1 MGISMLGS
9 IVGNILGGIF
19 NAIFGKLMGWLTGVF
34 NWVVNLL
41 VKYIIAP
48 SISLIVNLINYF
60 LSIIWYNISLFILN
74 LIDYVQVL
82 FRALAGI
89 NDGDIKLKLSSGGD
103 DGDLLIQL
111 IQSEDVK
118 NVFLSMC
125 IVGVFLLVITTI
137 FQIIKVEYTTEG
149 AKNAKGP
156 ILNKAFK
163 GLCNMI
169 MIPALCIC
177 GVFIG
182 NRVLELLDI
191 ATKPDENSTIAGQ
204 LFVAAAGDAFYEE
217 KDFEVYVS
225 SPEPAFATLQLL
237 VQIFPIVWNSAR
249 DAWGDVDS
257 SSGEAGDP
265 QKDGYTIDDK
275 YIVEHTFNKDTVES
289 QFSQNAEGY
298 SYYNIANVT
307 SYYNISKINYLLLI
321 FGGCILIKTLYFT
334 CFGMIVRLYQC
345 GMLFIISPAV
355 IGMTPINEGGL
366 GKWRSD
372 FIGSAISAYG
382 VVLAMN
388 IYLIL
393 VKVLLSI
400 EFTFEGK
407 GTYYFGAGV
416 MEGLLKCV
424 IVIGGALYIE
434 KFSGQIG
441 GYFGA
446 KDALAQGKDMEKGV
460 KDQAKKAVSTGVTV
474 AMMATG
480 AGGAAI
486 KGAKGLAGAMKA
498 GGLKGGASFIGGGIK
513 KGALKLTDAVE
524 GQIQTVAD
532 GLGFNYKTRTD
543 RNIERS
549 ARNAAREAGAAQSD
563 LKRQEMSFNKAEAA
577 DDKEKAMYTQR
588 LHDWENKLAAYEAS
602 GDTKNAGIARRE
614 ITSNKNKIDS
624 INVRQNDRIE
634 ALAKA
639 EERVKTSKAEASKTQ
654 EELQTR
660 RTQRSSEAI
669 VHREANRQ
677 AAKSFFNEKTFLGQN
692 VSAVKKQVSG
702 YEDAASKEGGDEVA
716 AALKHLAKVES
727 KAKEDAASARNASW
741 IDQKNKAQE
750 AMVKKLA
757 VEECSI
763 KNSQL
768 DLLKNSG
775 LSNLNSLQS
784 RLDSSKDVAERTS
797 IANQIEGLKSRL
809 ADNLGLGVD
818 AIAFNNT
825 THKFEVNG
833 NYKLD
838 TADLEKMFSRIFNS
852 KKGMNDKQAI
862 EDAVKEAI
870 QGKNAEQA
878 KQIQE
883 IFEKVLQR
891 YTKD

>member
-1 MGISMLGS
+1 MGISMLGGWLNNLFS
-9 IVGNILGGIF
+9 GIF
-19 NAIFGKLMGWLTGVF
+19 NAIFSPLMGWLMDAFSWIT
-34 NWVVNLL
+34 NLL
-41 VKYIIAP
+41 FRYIIAP
-48 SISLIVNLINYF
+48 LISFTINMINYV
-60 LSIIWYNISLFILN
+60 LSILWYNISIFILG
-74 LIDYVQVL
+74 LIDYVQIL
-82 FRALAGI
+82 FKLLAG
-89 NDGDIKLKLSSGGD
+89 LKVDDMRLSLSD
-103 DGDLLIQL
+103 TKSKDGDLLLQL
-111 IQSEDVK
+111 LLNDSIK

-125 IVGVFLLVITTI
+125 IVGIFLLVITTI

-182 NRVLELLDI
+182 NQVLDLLDT
-191 ATKPDENSTIAGQ
+191 ATKSDSEATISGQ
-204 LFVAAAGDAFYEE
+204 LFVAAASDAFY
-217 KDFEVYVS
+217 KKNDITVWIPSAKLDV
-225 SPEPAFATLQLL
+225 AVVALGL
-237 VQIFPIVWNSAR
+237 QIFQITWNSVIQ
-249 DAWGDVDS
+249 AWEIDGDGNIAG
-257 SSGEAGDP
+257 GE
-265 QKDGYTIDDK
+265 
-275 YIVEHTFNKDTVES
+275 V
-289 QFSQNAEGY
+289 EGY
-298 SYYNIANVT
+298 DDGGFDKTPAERAQIESNFSSRSNGCDFYHLSSVSLYYDY
-307 SYYNISKINYLLLI
+307 SRINYLLLI
-321 FGGCILIKTLYFT
+321 FGGCILIKTLYLT

-372 FIGSAISAYG
+372 FIGSTISAYG

-393 VKVLLSI
+393 VKILLSI
-400 EFTFEGK
+400 KFSFTS
-407 GTYYFGAGV
+407 YDDYFLGASL
-416 MEGLLKCV
+416 MEGLLKCI

-460 KDQAKKAVSTGVTV
+460 KDQAKKAISTGVTV

-480 AGGAAI
+480 AGGAAV
-486 KGAKGLAGAMKA
+486 GAAKGLAGAMAK
-498 GGLKGGASFIGGGIK
+498 GGLKGGASFVGGGIK

-524 GQIQTVAD
+524 GQVQTVAD

-543 RNIERS
+543 RNIERG

-602 GDTKNAGIARRE
+602 GDTKNARTARRE

-639 EERVKTSKAEASKTQ
+639 EERAEKSKAEASKTQ

-660 RTQRSSEAI
+660 RTQRSSEAQ

-677 AAKSFFNEKTFLGQN
+677 AAKSFFNEKPFLGQN
-692 VSAVKKQVSG
+692 YSAVKKQVSG
-702 YEDAASKEGGDEVA
+702 YQDAAAKEGGDEVA

-727 KAKEDAASARNASW
+727 KAKEDAANARNASW

-784 RLDSSKDVAERTS
+784 RLERSNDVAERTS

-809 ADNLGLGVD
+809 ADGLGLGVD
-818 AIAFNNT
+818 AIAFNDT

-833 NYKLD
+833 NYKFD
-838 TADLEKMFSRIFNS
+838 TADFEKMFDRIFSS